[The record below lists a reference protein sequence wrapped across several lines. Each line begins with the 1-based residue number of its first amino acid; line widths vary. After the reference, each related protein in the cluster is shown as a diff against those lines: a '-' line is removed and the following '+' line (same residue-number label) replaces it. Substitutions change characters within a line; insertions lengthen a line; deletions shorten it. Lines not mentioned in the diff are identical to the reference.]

1 MIINRGYSMIFG
13 ISVFLS
19 LIMFSYN
26 NCDNYSDAALNA
38 ENYDFPKQNDPY
50 IHEQRDEEKIE
61 LSIGPTNPIGPIT
74 KNDNIE
80 IFGECYVVGFPRSE
94 IEWKVVKKPL
104 NPTEK
109 PVITNADSDQVYS
122 CNDEGEYH
130 LNIASSTLATGR
142 YSIELNLV
150 AYDEDENRRTNDFIA
165 KKSIDLIVQ

>member
-1 MIINRGYSMIFG
+1 MIFG

-61 LSIGPTNPIGPIT
+61 LSIGPTNPIGPIA

-80 IFGECYVVGFPRSE
+80 IFGECYVDGFPKNE
-94 IEWKVVKKPL
+94 FEWKVVAKKVDDTP
-104 NPTEK
+104 EGR
-109 PVITNADSDQVYS
+109 VFITSSKSDQVYS

-130 LNIASSTLATGR
+130 LNIASSTLVTGR
-142 YSIELNLV
+142 YSIELHLV

-165 KKSIDLIVQ
+165 KKSINLIVQ